1 MKYLCLIYVDHDKWD
16 ALTPEEHRALAT
28 ETGLFND
35 ELCASGRSLGCT
47 RLQPIETASTVR
59 VGLGGPIV
67 TDGPYAETK
76 EHLGGYLLLDARDMN
91 DAIRLAAKFPPAKY
105 GCVEVRPVL
114 ERAPLGEV
122 HP

>member
-1 MKYLCLIYVDHDKWD
+1 MKYLCLIYVDQGKWA
-16 ALTPEEHRALAT
+16 ALSLDEHRALAM
-28 ETGLFND
+28 ETSLFNE

-59 VGLGGPIV
+59 VGVGGPIV

-91 DAIRLAAKFPPAKY
+91 DAIRLAAKFPPARY

-114 ERAPLGEV
+114 ERSLLEETLR
-122 HP
+122 